1 MRKIISMALSLLIA
15 FSCIITTAPTVFAVS
30 SDGAA
35 QESSSNDNQNNQT
48 GPVEEWN
55 YTPKSQIASYSPR
68 GLTSAGTSSDA
79 SSDIVK
85 VHVTAVN
92 RNTGNT
98 VDAGGANVNLYVG
111 SKLISSTPD
120 SDGDGIVEIS
130 LAGLTIEE
138 RQNATVSAEK
148 IVSRGQAIEDGDR
161 DLLFNNF
168 PKDPEDESGDYYRYT
183 MELHSE
189 EIDAN
194 GNWCG
199 AEIPTSYESNKID
212 IVFAIDATGSMSE
225 EINNVKTNIARF
237 SENLINSGLDI
248 RFCIIEYRDMTL
260 SGEDTKVHTLSG
272 SHWLTTIDSVVSAL
286 GSITASGGGDTPET
300 VMDALGYVADNSLMK
315 WRSDAYRFA
324 FVLTDANYKTNNNY
338 GYSSMSE
345 LTTKLDSM
353 DVVTSVIT
361 STSYQSTYS
370 GLYNGTGGIYANIN
384 SSSFSTE
391 MQNLSDSIIESVTR
405 EMTLTLSEP
414 RMLVNMAV
422 CYFADDSTS
431 QSSAYRESVKNML
444 NEYANRVAETTD
456 GHVLIDKILLF
467 STDNRLNFYDTS
479 EKASMADIQIQSE
492 VKDDGKWWWNVEIH
506 NNAYAFGFFSDD
518 IITVNNNYMTSFKN
532 LKDADSYLGRNTF
545 VRILSGGID
554 INGYSM
560 IDNVYQFSATQAHE
574 TGHYLMGFF
583 DEYMDANK
591 NHWTSANKPYPE
603 FGLMD
608 NQYNDLELS
617 KASIDYNYVSTGSAL
632 TYQWSVYGQACE
644 DTLADL
650 LSLGTTP
657 TYDGSKNTGGFYHY
671 NLPADG
677 IFDDEGDD
685 FEYDKY
691 VISYS
696 KARSSDRTASY
707 SYAGLSDSDFL
718 SLPASGSA
726 GGGGGGGGSG
736 SWSLRTAPRGDETP
750 EAVFTRDSV
759 ANNVEWTTINESTMK
774 VSIAPKAETSYSVSI
789 LKSGEDDFTPV
800 TLTSS
805 GTALIADLSIAKGE
819 LAEVRV
825 AASSGTTAQY
835 NTYYVDRSGDT
846 SVGYIYSS
854 ADNAVMAYVTADK
867 ESSFTFIADN
877 TGYIN
882 GEYRSVNQAT
892 RITSDNGVG
901 FGSGEI
907 YSVASYLAEIDYTTL
922 SWFKYADG
930 TWTKLST
937 DYSAE
942 EDMNIGARADLAGEG
957 LYVLM
962 AKAAPAVSAQAA
974 TDLSYTQSTDRD
986 AVVTLSFDDPNTNS
1000 KYYNVYYSESSFTDK
1015 NAENVVVRSFDA
1027 DSTDL
1032 TINLLERGRT
1042 VYAAVEIVL
1051 KDGSRSPLSSIILIG
1066 GEADSDGDGIP
1077 DWYCDKYLLW
1087 GKDGE
1092 DKDIANS
1099 DDDGD
1104 GLTNLQE
1111 YRGGSDPTNPND
1123 PTHTTNIPVTSITV
1137 SPTSVTLGIGDTANV
1152 TASVAPANATNKA
1165 VTWSSADT
1173 SIATVTV
1180 VDGVCKITAVKSGTT
1195 TVYAVTADGGY
1206 SASVAVTVADHTHT
1220 GGTATC
1226 HTKAVCTICNAEYG
1240 EFDASNH
1247 DGGTEVRNAVEATY
1261 TTEGYTGDTYCLGC
1275 GEKIANGIVIPKKT
1289 DSSGNS
1295 YPISVKKTE
1304 NGTVTAN
1311 QDTAAEGTIVIV
1323 AVDTKDGYTL
1333 DKITVTDKDGNEV
1346 KLFNQGNGKYIFIM
1360 PASQVQVN
1368 ASFVKGEAPTSL
1380 PFTDV
1385 KSGDW
1390 FYEDVAYVYANN
1402 LMNGTSATTFS
1413 PKGTTT
1419 RGMIV
1424 TILYRLE
1431 NTPAAN
1437 LSAFADVAS
1446 NAYYAKA
1453 VGWASANGIVNGYS
1467 DVKFGPNDPITR
1479 EQMAAILY
1487 RYAQYKGYDVSQK
1500 ADLSKYQDQAAV
1512 SAYAKNAMAWANAKG
1527 LITGVTDTSLSPQG
1541 SAIRAQVAAI
1551 LHRFC
1556 ETVAK

>member
-35 QESSSNDNQNNQT
+35 QESSSNDNQNNQA

-85 VHVTAVN
+85 VHVTAKN
-92 RNTGNT
+92 RTT
-98 VDAGGANVNLYVG
+98 SADASIAGAEVGLYVG
-111 SKLISSTPD
+111 SKLISTTTTD
-120 SDGDGIVEIS
+120 SSGVAEVS
-130 LAGLTIEE
+130 LAGLSIEE
-138 RQNATVSAEK
+138 RQNATVSAKK
-148 IVSRGQAIEDGDR
+148 IVSRGQAIDGDDR

-168 PKDPEDESGDYYRYT
+168 PKDESGDYYRYT
-183 MELHSE
+183 LELHSE

-237 SENLINSGLDI
+237 SENLIASGLDI

-338 GYSSMSE
+338 GYTSMSE

-391 MQNLSDSIIESVTR
+391 MQNLSNSIIESVTR
-405 EMTLTLSEP
+405 EITLTLSEP

-422 CYFADDSTS
+422 CYFANDSTS

-444 NEYANRVAETTD
+444 NEYANRVAESTD
-456 GHVLIDKILLF
+456 GHVLIDKVLLF
-467 STDNRLNFYDTS
+467 YTANRLNFYNTS
-479 EKASMADIQIQSE
+479 NIASMADIRIETE
-492 VKDDGKWWWNVEIH
+492 VNDAGNVQVH
-506 NNAYAFGFFSDD
+506 SNAHVTGFFSDGTYTAAYD
-518 IITVNNNYMTSFKN
+518 ESAGDTEHFTNLPEGTALDGRTSF
-532 LKDADSYLGRNTF
+532 Y
-545 VRILSGGID
+545 RIQMSGIEGAGWD
-554 INGYSM
+554 NSM
-560 IDNVYQFSATQAHE
+560 IDDAYAYSTTVMHE
-574 TGHYLMGFF
+574 TGHYLLGFF
-583 DEYMDANK
+583 DEYLNADGNS
-591 NHWTSANKPYPE
+591 WRTVGGKPYPAY
-603 FGLMD
+603 GLMD
-608 NQYNDLELS
+608 NQHTDIEIS
-617 KASIDYNYVSTGSAL
+617 KDAIDYAYISGSIASAPKAQQTRQSWNNKMSCESFLAEMLTSNSFQDYFSIVTSSSCDYSIGQYLATYTKATG
-632 TYQWSVYGQACE
+632 T
-644 DTLADL
+644 
-650 LSLGTTP
+650 
-657 TYDGSKNTGGFYHY
+657 
-671 NLPADG
+671 
-677 IFDDEGDD
+677 
-685 FEYDKY
+685 
-691 VISYS
+691 
-696 KARSSDRTASY
+696 SDRHASY
-707 SYAGLSDSDFL
+707 SYAGLDNSDFL
-718 SLPASGSA
+718 NLPTSGSA

-736 SWSLRTAPRGDETP
+736 SWSLRTAPRGDET
-750 EAVFTRDSV
+750 AVLTQDAV
-759 ANNVEWTTINESTMK
+759 ADVDWTSNADTVTI
-774 VSIAPKAETSYSVSI
+774 SITPKAGTSYSVSI
-789 LKSGEDDFTPV
+789 LKSGDEDFTPV

-805 GTALIADLSIAKGE
+805 GTADLPIAKGE

-825 AASSGTTAQY
+825 AASSGTTAKY
-835 NTYYVDRSGDT
+835 NTYYVDRSEDT
-846 SVGYIYSS
+846 SSGYIYSS
-854 ADNAVMAYVTADK
+854 ADNAVMAYVTTSTP
-867 ESSFTFIADN
+867 SSYTFIADN
-877 TGYIN
+877 TNYTN

-901 FGSGEI
+901 FNRGEI

-930 TWTKLST
+930 KWTKLST

-942 EDMNIGARADLAGEG
+942 ETMNIGARADLAGEG

-962 AKAAPAVSAQAA
+962 AKAAPAGSAQAA
-974 TDLSYTQSTDRD
+974 TNLSYTQSSDRD

-1051 KDGSRSPLSSIILIG
+1051 ENGSRSPLSSIILIG

-1111 YRGGSDPTNPND
+1111 YKGGSDPTNPND